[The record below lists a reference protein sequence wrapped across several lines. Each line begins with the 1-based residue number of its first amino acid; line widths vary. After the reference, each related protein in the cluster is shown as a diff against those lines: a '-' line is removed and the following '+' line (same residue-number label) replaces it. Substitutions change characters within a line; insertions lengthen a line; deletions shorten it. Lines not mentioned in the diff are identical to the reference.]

1 MPRRYTASL
10 KFRDFLNAWGPVIGW
25 MALMFVG
32 SSDLFSGEHTSRFL
46 TPLLRWLNP
55 EISLAAIAQVH
66 LFVRKAAHVTEY
78 AVLASLIHR
87 ALRGVIDGFWFRA
100 GTALVLAFLF
110 AALDEYHQSFVPS
123 RTSSLGDVGLDL
135 AGALLGVLVCGVFH
149 LATQSRELTT

>member
-1 MPRRYTASL
+1 MASAGEGSVLGCVCQTMPRRYTASL
-10 KFRDFLNAWGPVIGW
+10 KFRDFLSAWGPVIGW

-87 ALRGVIDGFWFRA
+87 ALRGVIDGFW
-100 GTALVLAFLF
+100 
-110 AALDEYHQSFVPS
+110 
-123 RTSSLGDVGLDL
+123 
-135 AGALLGVLVCGVFH
+135 
-149 LATQSRELTT
+149 